1 MQKQLLGGLA
11 LGNAATIQLA
21 FRPCDTTQLRSATVK
36 TRSGETETLPL
47 FANKDSIGGEVR
59 QCTCLLRAA

>member
-47 FANKDSIGGEVR
+47 FANKDSIGGEVGQR
-59 QCTCLLRAA
+59 SCL